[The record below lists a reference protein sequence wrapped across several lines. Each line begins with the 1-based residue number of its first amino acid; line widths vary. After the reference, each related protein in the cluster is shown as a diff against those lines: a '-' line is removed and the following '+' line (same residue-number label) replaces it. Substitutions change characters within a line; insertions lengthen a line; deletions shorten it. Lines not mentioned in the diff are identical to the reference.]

1 MQTKKNEHIGNT
13 ISCPLSTKDVNIAEC
28 QGLNCCL
35 LTLVKEKWKMA
46 GLPIIK
52 DNQIKKKI
60 ETLHKVYSSLR
71 ESRLGPKV
79 TSFLKD
85 APKLFDIAHPDLK
98 TIISKDLTR
107 TAQAKEEDISFYMA
121 KIEGKYAKLDHSQD
135 LSYKERVEKKMK
147 RIQKE
152 EELKQ
157 KEKERLDKDYSRNI
171 NFEDDTGNEAE
182 ETIEV
187 DENLDEN
194 WSDEPAPKRS
204 RKEKKPDYITINL
217 PRKTLCK
224 LTAPLAR
231 R

>member
-13 ISCPLSTKDVNIAEC
+13 FYCPLSTKDVNIAEC

-121 KIEGKYAKLDHSQD
+121 KIEGKYAKLDPSQD
-135 LSYKERVEKKMK
+135 L
-147 RIQKE
+147 
-152 EELKQ
+152 L
-157 KEKERLDKDYSRNI
+157 
-171 NFEDDTGNEAE
+171 
-182 ETIEV
+182 
-187 DENLDEN
+187 
-194 WSDEPAPKRS
+194 
-204 RKEKKPDYITINL
+204 
-217 PRKTLCK
+217 
-224 LTAPLAR
+224 
-231 R
+231 

>member
-85 APKLFDIAHPDLK
+85 APKLFDIALK
-98 TIISKDLTR
+98 VNLW
-107 TAQAKEEDISFYMA
+107 
-121 KIEGKYAKLDHSQD
+121 EGKLRPS
-135 LSYKERVEKKMK
+135 KE
-147 RIQKE
+147 
-152 EELKQ
+152 L
-157 KEKERLDKDYSRNI
+157 L
-171 NFEDDTGNEAE
+171 
-182 ETIEV
+182 
-187 DENLDEN
+187 L
-194 WSDEPAPKRS
+194 
-204 RKEKKPDYITINL
+204 L
-217 PRKTLCK
+217 PVLQT
-224 LTAPLAR
+224 
-231 R
+231 